1 MRAYGIT
8 CGVIIMANEIRVNA
22 DLQCENGNFQPR
34 MRVQNLYITQTTL
47 GGTTGVQAIGTAAHE
62 AIDLGDVGTVGLVM
76 FRNLDATNFVE
87 IGIDDGGAFVPIH
100 KLLKG
105 ESAGPFRLA
114 AGVVLYAKADTAA
127 VKIDRVIL
135 EA

>member
-1 MRAYGIT
+1 
-8 CGVIIMANEIRVNA
+8 MANEIRVNA

-76 FRNLDATNFVE
+76 FRNLDATNFVQ

-100 KLLKG
+100 ELLPG

-114 AGVVLYAKADTAA
+114 SGVALYAQADTAA

-135 EA
+135 EE